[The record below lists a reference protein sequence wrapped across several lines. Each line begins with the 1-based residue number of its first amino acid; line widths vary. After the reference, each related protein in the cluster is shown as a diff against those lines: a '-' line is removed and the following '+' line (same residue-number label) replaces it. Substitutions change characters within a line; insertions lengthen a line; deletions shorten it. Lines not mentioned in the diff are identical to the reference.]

1 MQHCLFLHSLYYGL
15 HQPHVPR
22 VPNERFA
29 GQSGMGPRGDVI
41 LEADWCVSEFLKE
54 LDKLGLA
61 ENTIVVLTSDNGP
74 VLDDGYK
81 DDAVELV
88 GDHKIAGPLA
98 EERQVCS
105 TEVHVYLLCFAGRQ
119 QLNHRFPMHSSA
131 RWICWHPLQ
140 PC

>member
-1 MQHCLFLHSLYYGL
+1 MAELFLDKAKQFVNDHQNAPFFLYYGL

-22 VPNERFA
+22 VPNERFV
-29 GQSGMGPRGDVI
+29 GKSGMGPRGDVI
-41 LEADWCVSEFLKE
+41 LEADWCVTEFLNE

-88 GDHKIAGPLA
+88 AII
-98 EERQVCS
+98 R
-105 TEVHVYLLCFAGRQ
+105 
-119 QLNHRFPMHSSA
+119 
-131 RWICWHPLQ
+131 
-140 PC
+140 

>member
-1 MQHCLFLHSLYYGL
+1 
-15 HQPHVPR
+15 
-22 VPNERFA
+22 
-29 GQSGMGPRGDVI
+29 MGPRGDVI

-88 GDHKIAGPLA
+88 SFFVILW
-98 EERQVCS
+98 RTV
-105 TEVHVYLLCFAGRQ
+105 V
-119 QLNHRFPMHSSA
+119 
-131 RWICWHPLQ
+131 
-140 PC
+140 